1 MTYQAL
7 ALVRNHKSDEIV
19 VLKQTRLTVQKEL
32 RKRDDELLHL
42 KDLLSKSMRQRNV
55 KGSSLRS
62 SYFDK
67 HQETGPLSGIF
78 SIEDEPR
85 RGIDSNNGRLLGER
99 DWCVKEKR
107 K

>member
-42 KDLLSKSMRQRNV
+42 KDLLSKSMRQR
-55 KGSSLRS
+55 
-62 SYFDK
+62 DEA
-67 HQETGPLSGIF
+67 QEKCQRF
-78 SIEDEPR
+78 
-85 RGIDSNNGRLLGER
+85 LL
-99 DWCVKEKR
+99 EKLLL
-107 K
+107 